1 MGKHKVILAIRS
13 LEIGGAERQF
23 IELIK
28 NLDLSEFELCIISNY
43 KGSLDSEL
51 DGFNHVL
58 MHKEGLWD
66 IKYFFNLIL
75 FIKNFKPD
83 IVYCFMPDMNITMSI
98 AKIFGMFRFKLI
110 WGQFGSEPDFKDYAS
125 IMKKLYQIQKR
136 IEFTVNGVLSDG
148 TQGLEFYKKMGYRLK
163 EWEVIYSGTNI
174 YRFKRNESDRIS
186 FRQKF
191 GLSNDSIAIGICSRL
206 DPMKGYYTFAEAA
219 KNIMDQ
225 FKNVYFF
232 SIGYGDDTIRENSIK
247 ILGENADRFIWL
259 GKISQPEKYLSGWD
273 IYCSSSLYGEGFSN
287 SIIEAMSCSLPVVAT
302 KVGEAEHQV
311 GISELVIEP
320 GNARTLEKTLISLIV
335 NDKINELGVKLR
347 TRVEENFSSILM
359 AKKTSL
365 FFNKILKNN
374 KVNYE

>member
-1 MGKHKVILAIRS
+1 MKKYKVVLAIRS

-23 IELIK
+23 IELVK
-28 NLDLSEFELCIISNY
+28 NLDLSKFELCIISNY
-43 KGSLDSEL
+43 KGSLDNEIN
-51 DGFNHVL
+51 GFNHVL
-58 MHKEGLWD
+58 MHKKGFWD
-66 IKYFFNLIL
+66 IKYFYRLIL

-98 AKIFGMFRFKLI
+98 AKIIGIFKFKLI

-163 EWEVIYSGTNI
+163 EWEVIYSGTDI
-174 YRFKRNESDRIS
+174 YRFKRNESDRIA
-186 FRQKF
+186 FREKF
-191 GLSNDSIAIGICSRL
+191 GLSSDSIAIGICSRL

-219 KNIMDQ
+219 KNLMKQ

-232 SIGYGDDTIRENSIK
+232 SIGYGDDTIKENSIK

-259 GKISQPEKYLSGWD
+259 GKIAQPEKYLSGWD
-273 IYCSSSLYGEGFSN
+273 IYCSTSLYGEGFSN

-311 GISELVIEP
+311 GIPELVIEP
-320 GNARTLEKTLISLIV
+320 GNANLLESTLISIIV
-335 NDKINELGVKLR
+335 NNNYKELGLQSR
-347 TRVEENFSSILM
+347 TRVEENFSSMLM
-359 AKKTSL
+359 VKKTSL
-365 FFNKILKNN
+365 FFNKILNN
-374 KVNYE
+374 K

>member
-1 MGKHKVILAIRS
+1 MKKYKVVLAIRS

-23 IELIK
+23 IELVK
-28 NLDLSEFELCIISNY
+28 NLDLSKFELCIISNY
-43 KGSLDSEL
+43 KGSLDNEIK
-51 DGFNHVL
+51 DFNHVL
-58 MHKEGLWD
+58 MHKKGLLD
-66 IKYFFNLIL
+66 IKYFYSLIL
-75 FIKNFKPD
+75 FINKFKPD

-110 WGQFGSEPDFKDYAS
+110 WGQFGSEPDFKDYSS

-163 EWEVIYSGTNI
+163 ECEVIYSGTDI
-174 YRFKRNESDRIS
+174 DRFKRNESDRVD

-191 GLSNDSIAIGICSRL
+191 GLSSDSIAIGICSRL
-206 DPMKGYYTFAEAA
+206 DPMKGYYTFTEAA
-219 KNIMDQ
+219 KNIMTQ

-232 SIGYGDDTIRENSIK
+232 SIGYGDDTIKENSIK

-259 GKISQPEKYLSGWD
+259 GKITQPEKYLSGWD
-273 IYCSSSLYGEGFSN
+273 IYCSTSLYGEGFSN

-302 KVGEAEHQV
+302 NVGEAEHQI

-320 GNARTLEKTLISLIV
+320 GNAAKLESTLTSLIS
-335 NDKINELGVKLR
+335 NQSYKELGLILR
-347 TRVEENFSSILM
+347 TRVEDNFTSKLM
-359 AKKTSL
+359 VQKTSL
-365 FFNKILKNN
+365 FFNKILK
-374 KVNYE
+374 KE

>member
-1 MGKHKVILAIRS
+1 
-13 LEIGGAERQF
+13 
-23 IELIK
+23 
-28 NLDLSEFELCIISNY
+28 
-43 KGSLDSEL
+43 
-51 DGFNHVL
+51 
-58 MHKEGLWD
+58 
-66 IKYFFNLIL
+66 
-75 FIKNFKPD
+75 
-83 IVYCFMPDMNITMSI
+83 
-98 AKIFGMFRFKLI
+98 
-110 WGQFGSEPDFKDYAS
+110 
-125 IMKKLYQIQKR
+125 
-136 IEFTVNGVLSDG
+136 
-148 TQGLEFYKKMGYRLK
+148 MGYRLK

-259 GKISQPEKYLSGWD
+259 GKISQPEKCLSGWD

>member
-23 IELIK
+23 IELVK
-28 NLDLSEFELCIISNY
+28 NLDLSKFELCIISNY
-43 KGSLDSEL
+43 KGSLDSEI

-58 MHKEGLWD
+58 MYKRGLWD

-75 FIKNFKPD
+75 FIKNFKPN

-98 AKIFGMFRFKLI
+98 VKMFGMFRFKLI

-125 IMKKLYQIQKR
+125 IMKKLYQIQKG

-148 TQGLEFYKKMGYRLK
+148 TQGIEFYKKMGYRLK
-163 EWEVIYSGTNI
+163 EWEVIYSGTDIN
-174 YRFKRNESDRIS
+174 RFKRNESDRIA

-219 KNIMDQ
+219 KNIMDHY
-225 FKNVYFF
+225 KNVYFF
-232 SIGYGDDTIRENSIK
+232 SIGYGYDIIRENSKK
-247 ILGENADRFIWL
+247 ILGQNSDRFIWL

-287 SIIEAMSCSLPVVAT
+287 SIIEAMSCSLPVVST
-302 KVGEAEHQV
+302 KVGEADHQV
-311 GISELVIEP
+311 GISTLVLEP
-320 GNARTLEKTLISLIV
+320 GNAKILEKTLISLIE
-335 NDKINELGVKLR
+335 NDKLNELGAQSRL
-347 TRVEENFSSILM
+347 RVEENFSSVLM

-365 FFNKILKNN
+365 FFNKILK
-374 KVNYE
+374 K

>member
-1 MGKHKVILAIRS
+1 MGKRKVILAIRS

-23 IELIK
+23 IELVK
-28 NLDLSEFELCIISNY
+28 NLNLSKFELCIISNY
-43 KGSLDSEL
+43 KGSLDKEIS
-51 DGFNHVL
+51 DFNHIL
-58 MHKEGLWD
+58 MHKKGFWD
-66 IKYFFNLIL
+66 IKYFYRLIL

-83 IVYCFMPDMNITMSI
+83 IIYCFMPDMNITMSI
-98 AKIFGMFRFKLI
+98 AKIIGIFRFKLI

-148 TQGLEFYKKMGYRLK
+148 TQGLEFYRKMGYRLK
-163 EWEVIYSGTNI
+163 EWEVIYSGTDIN
-174 YRFKRNESDRIS
+174 RFKRNESDRIV

-191 GLSNDSIAIGICSRL
+191 GLSSDSIAIGICSRL

-219 KNIMDQ
+219 KNIMNQ

-232 SIGYGDDTIRENSIK
+232 SIGYGDDSIKENSIK
-247 ILGENADRFIWL
+247 ILGDNANRFIWL

-273 IYCSSSLYGEGFSN
+273 IYCSTSLYGEGFSN

-320 GNARTLEKTLISLIV
+320 GNSKILEKTLISLIV
-335 NDKINELGVKLR
+335 NDKIKELGVQSR
-347 TRVEENFSSILM
+347 IRVEQNFSSILM

-365 FFNKILKNN
+365 FFNKILK
-374 KVNYE
+374 K